1 MARIRTVKPEFF
13 QHEEIGALPF
23 AARLLAIGLMQI
35 ADGHGRLRWVPKQ
48 IEAHVFPWD
57 DIDLEPLAVGLESVG
72 ILVRYEVDGRSF
84 GAFPNFRKHQRITG
98 KEAAIPSKYP
108 HHDDATT
115 DEVNT
120 QERPGETPRH
130 APGKHLDAQ
139 EQGTGNREQGT
150 GNRSD
155 AEAPHTPPS
164 PRPKPAAKKPK
175 RRRKIERYAPSPS
188 PEVLSVYGHWH
199 GKHPKADD
207 RPDIDQDTLI
217 QALLDGGYSVEDLSH
232 VIDVTH
238 VSDWHIREKKLGLDF
253 CLRAAHVKE
262 RLSEFKERGATA
274 APVEAPP
281 AERYPRWL
289 EDAVMR
295 KIYIEQL
302 QPADLTVELLKQH
315 PRIAEVSQDFQLKVI
330 GSCFEQKGWKR

>member
-150 GNRSD
+150 G
-155 AEAPHTPPS
+155 
-164 PRPKPAAKKPK
+164 
-175 RRRKIERYAPSPS
+175 S
-188 PEVLSVYGHWH
+188 PEGASAPVSVSS
-199 GKHPKADD
+199 KAVDAVWASW
-207 RPDIDQDTLI
+207 R
-217 QALLDGGYSVEDLSH
+217 ALNTTARKTPTAGQRKTIRARLKDYSVEDLG
-232 VIDVTH
+232 DYFR
-238 VSDWHIREKKLGLDF
+238 WLREAPHKRAVF
-253 CLRAAHVKE
+253 CRTEGHDGFKSTLLPGNCDE
-262 RLSEFKERGATA
+262 RMTWVAEWTGGGSVV

-289 EDAVMR
+289 EDAVMQ
-295 KIYIEQL
+295 KVYVEKL
-302 QPADLTVELLKQH
+302 QPADLTVELLQQH
-315 PRIAEVSQDFQLKVI
+315 PRIAEVPEAFQLEVI
-330 GSCFEQKGWKR
+330 GACFEQKGWKR